1 MTNPV
6 CSCILLTISFK
17 CNDGEK
23 AVSRSFREL
32 PGGARQCG
40 RNVRHWPLSS
50 RIETRVGSDGSPH
63 RYQRGGI
70 RPTGAD
76 AGSGYRNIPKRVVPR
91 KFETLSSLAEG
102 DEGAFCFFGAPV
114 HEPERRFCR
123 QLHTGGRNNSGAD
136 RPRAVPARRCS
147 PTPADQGNRE
157 LRNSLEVYCF
167 YGYDND
173 AEDSGQTRRA
183 G

>member
-32 PGGARQCG
+32 PDGARQCG

-50 RIETRVGSDGSPH
+50 RIETQVGSDGSPH

-102 DEGAFCFFGAPV
+102 DEGAFCFFSG
-114 HEPERRFCR
+114 HRFMS
-123 QLHTGGRNNSGAD
+123 RNEGSA
-136 RPRAVPARRCS
+136 ASC
-147 PTPADQGNRE
+147 TPA
-157 LRNSLEVYCF
+157 
-167 YGYDND
+167 
-173 AEDSGQTRRA
+173 AETTVGQTGRA
-183 G
+183 QYLRGDAARHRQIKGTEITKQFGGILFLWV